1 MKQNIPQNIKNA
13 FNVNI
18 NFSIQLCKTLVTL
31 SATCCNFFLK
41 IYNSNYFQFYSHS
54 TEKFAI
60 LSYTAIFVN
69 SNFSQHHCMWNDIL
83 LTNFVLSFHIYS
95 QLSDWK
101 LCLKNREKHSRKVL
115 KSKLSFT
122 KIAFFTG
129 EYLQNNKQLTCKFF
143 KYYFVFTI
151 LGNT

>member
-1 MKQNIPQNIKNA
+1 MSSAYLILDKSNMTCFVPIQCHKVKISWGKGCSQSHLEITTDEAEYIPQNIKNA

-18 NFSIQLCKTLVTL
+18 DFSIQLCKTLVTL

-83 LTNFVLSFHIYS
+83 LTNFVLSFHTYS

-101 LCLKNREKHSRKVL
+101 LCLKN
-115 KSKLSFT
+115 
-122 KIAFFTG
+122 
-129 EYLQNNKQLTCKFF
+129 
-143 KYYFVFTI
+143 
-151 LGNT
+151 